1 MFVSVYTVL
10 SFFLLVFG
18 LLAFGM
24 AGNCECI
31 LDVMHGNKGF
41 RWCVSFLRPLKSFQG
56 EGERW
61 VKKQQNPKYPRSLKI
76 TKGKTLSL

>member
-31 LDVMHGNKGF
+31 LNAIIEIKVLDDVFPSWGHLSHF
-41 RWCVSFLRPLKSFQG
+41 
-56 EGERW
+56 
-61 VKKQQNPKYPRSLKI
+61 
-76 TKGKTLSL
+76 KGKVSTELKKTNKP